1 MIRIVPSPRDR
12 AEDLYDAVAKVF
24 SRGGGYHEMMGCCR
38 KGYFAGSSYDWGVSR
53 VAMDGERIVSH
64 IGSWRYLMRVGR
76 ARLVTGGIGGVLT
89 HPDYRKRGVARRVF
103 RSLLS
108 AMREAGYHAS
118 VLFGIRDFYDRFGY
132 VQAWPRT
139 DLVVQTDE
147 LAAADLKF
155 KLRQVSKTEV
165 FCGNGAIMRIYNRDN
180 ATRTGTAERPIYT
193 LGGGLHND
201 FRCYALRDSAGR
213 TRGYVVTRGR
223 GGELLVLEAGGLT
236 ACGVGQLLAAVKRL
250 AVRAKRYKVRLSV
263 FAYDHPLCQVLRRGD
278 CSVEMHHHRSGGA
291 MAAVISLA
299 GCLSAMAGELTD
311 RLRRSAVKSF
321 KGRLAIGGPREVVVL
336 EIGGGRVRPARGRP
350 RTANRIVGGA
360 EIARLMIGAESPQA
374 LAAQGRIR
382 FSGAAAELAE
392 AIFPKQWP
400 PLCEIDGF

>member
-1 MIRIVPSPRDR
+1 MIRIVPSPQDR
-12 AEDLYDAVAKVF
+12 AEELYDVVSKVF
-24 SRGGGYHEMMGCCR
+24 SHGGRYFEFMRCCR
-38 KGYFAGSSYDWGVSR
+38 EGYFGGSSYDWGVSR

-64 IGSWRYLMRVGR
+64 IGAWRYRMRVGR
-76 ARLVTGGIGGVLT
+76 ARLLTGGIGAVMT
-89 HPDYRKRGVARRVF
+89 HPRYRRRGVVSRVF
-103 RSLLS
+103 GSLLR
-108 AMREAGYHAS
+108 AMRQAGYDFS
-118 VLFGIRDFYDRFGY
+118 VLFGLRDFYDRFGY
-132 VQAWPRT
+132 VQAWPGT
-139 DLVVQTDE
+139 DVVVRTDE
-147 LAAADLKF
+147 LEAPELKF
-155 KLRQVSKTEV
+155 ALRQIPKAEV
-165 FCGNGAIMRIYNRDN
+165 LCGSGAVMRIYNRDN

-193 LGGGLHND
+193 LAGGLHSD
-201 FRCYALRDSAGR
+201 FRCYALCDSAGR

-223 GGELLVLEAGGLT
+223 GGELVVLEAGGLA

-250 AVRAKRYKVRLSV
+250 AVRAKRYKVRLV
-263 FAYDHPLCQVLRRGD
+263 TFAYDHPLCQVLRRGN

-299 GCLSAMAGELTD
+299 GCLAAMGGELTD

-321 KGRLAIGGPREVVVL
+321 KGRLAIGGAREVVVL
-336 EIGGGRVRPARGRP
+336 EIGGGTVRPARGRP

-382 FSGAAAELAE
+382 FSGAAVDLAE

-400 PLCEIDGF
+400 RLCEIDGF